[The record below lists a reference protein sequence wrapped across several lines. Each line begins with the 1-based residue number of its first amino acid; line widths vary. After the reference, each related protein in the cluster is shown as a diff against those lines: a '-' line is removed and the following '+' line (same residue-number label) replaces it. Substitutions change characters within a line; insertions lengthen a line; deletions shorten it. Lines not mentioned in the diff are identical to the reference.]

1 MKGKLSRF
9 RGRFLFSM
17 DNIHHLDK
25 ENHEDFL
32 RFLNEVVSL
41 GRVKVLFASN
51 KYAPDCFSEG
61 FSVKKIQK
69 LKKHDSV
76 DLFVKKIP
84 LGDSDKKQFLE
95 YSNIVSLHEVTVEK
109 YGKESDVVPALCKM
123 RH

>member
-1 MKGKLSRF
+1 
-9 RGRFLFSM
+9 M

-32 RFLNEVVSL
+32 KFLDEVVSL

-51 KYAPDCFSEG
+51 KYAPHCFNEG

-84 LGDSDKKQFLE
+84 LGENDKKQFLE
-95 YSNIVSLHEVTVEK
+95 YSNIEKLHEVTKKKYEK
-109 YGKESDVVPALCKM
+109 QPDIIPPLCKM